1 MRKYVCSICGYIYDE
16 AAGIPDKQIAPGTR
30 WEELQEDWVCPL
42 CGAPKEVFHLMEEEK
57 TVHKDGALEE
67 NRRDEM
73 RELSFGELG
82 ALCSNLAKGCEK
94 QYLAE
99 EAGLFNQLSEY
110 FMSKAAPVS
119 DAGMEHLL
127 ALIGNDLEEGFV
139 QAEDASSSV
148 SDRGAL
154 RALTW
159 SQKVTRM
166 LKSLLARYETERG
179 GVIGGAKVYVCE
191 ICGFVYV
198 GEEPPEICPVCKVP
212 KLKLT
217 ELKRR

>member
-1 MRKYVCSICGYIYDE
+1 MSKYVCSICGYIYDE
-16 AAGIPDKQIAPGTR
+16 AAGIPDQQIAPGTR
-30 WEELQEDWVCPL
+30 WEELPDGWACPL
-42 CGAPKEVFHLMEEEK
+42 CKAPKEAFRLAEEEK
-57 TVHKDGALEE
+57 AVHKDEPAEE
-67 NRRDEM
+67 NRKDEL

-110 FMSKAAPVS
+110 FMGKASPVA
-119 DAGMEHLL
+119 DAGMERLL
-127 ALIGNDLEEGFV
+127 ALVKMDLEEGFG
-139 QAEDASSSV
+139 QAEAAASSA

-166 LKSLLARYETERG
+166 LESLLARYEKEQG
-179 GVIGGAKVYVCE
+179 GFIAGTRVYVCE
-191 ICGFVYV
+191 ICGFIYV